1 MTQNDLNSSSSVHI
15 PSREM
20 GDSMWNSLNK
30 IASDSIPH
38 ELIKH
43 NYLYILIINCL
54 LLSWNFVILIPRNSF
69 LIAHFKPIMN
79 IPEMQIINLLSS
91 LTSRIKSI
99 VQEPATFR
107 FIVCI
112 LTVWTQNCL
121 VLKLLAE
128 LCFIFDGKLTQW
140 LFIDARVELPS

>member
-1 MTQNDLNSSSSVHI
+1 
-15 PSREM
+15 
-20 GDSMWNSLNK
+20 MWNSLNK

-79 IPEMQIINLLSS
+79 IPEMQIINLLKHTHYQNEDYSS
-91 LTSRIKSI
+91 RTYDFSFYCLHIDSVDPKLFSLK
-99 VQEPATFR
+99 TFGR
-107 FIVCI
+107 A
-112 LTVWTQNCL
+112 
-121 VLKLLAE
+121 LL
-128 LCFIFDGKLTQW
+128 
-140 LFIDARVELPS
+140 